1 MVTSRVSHGGAL
13 EPEVARVRRRA
24 EERVLFALR
33 QSMAAPLV
41 TMWPVAVGCV
51 FWIGLN
57 GVSLGLTS
65 QLLPEPL
72 QLGIFALLMALAA
85 RWLVRD
91 GLNWYA
97 CSYTLTNTRL
107 VVSWGVL
114 SRRRRQAP
122 LAQIQNVRVIWP
134 NLLANLLDIGDV
146 GVRTAGAGGDLRL
159 TAVRQPQAVAR
170 AITQAQRA
178 VSGAGRE
185 PAAARDQARSAGGEG
200 VSSAARAVLLAMDAM
215 GGLGDIGPD
224 ANNREAQ
231 EPADGG
237 GLADGVLRRAL
248 VSLLP
253 GERVVARLHRHWFA
267 LLRKLALPVAVGVA
281 LVMAG
286 SLTRSL
292 FAPVTA
298 NLSWAIIS
306 MGALALLVWGG
317 LVTLNYV
324 DDVFI
329 LTTRRIIDIDRRYAI
344 LAEARREAL
353 YGAIQDVAV
362 SAPPLGRIFGY
373 GRIVV
378 ETAGQAPNIEMD
390 NIARPLETQDRIFA
404 LIRSEKQ
411 RAATNESQTQRRDL
425 CAVVGQA
432 LSALLISMPDA
443 RGLPVQEA
451 VTRLQ
456 RAGLSVNIV
465 AQRISAPGAPGIVLG
480 QSPRPGAILVR
491 GGEAQIVVSRPDP
504 ASPPAPS
511 TAPTRLQGA
520 GLGQHGGPPRSWA

>member
-1 MVTSRVSHGGAL
+1 MVTSRVSHGGVVEAGA
-13 EPEVARVRRRA
+13 ARARRGT
-24 EERVLFALR
+24 EERLLFSLR

-41 TMWPVAVGCV
+41 TMWPVVAGGVV
-51 FWIGLN
+51 WLTLN
-57 GVSLGLTS
+57 GLSLGLTG
-65 QLLPEPL
+65 QLLPAPL

-97 CSYTLTNTRL
+97 CSYTLTTMRL
-107 VVSWGVL
+107 VVTWGVL

-122 LAQIQNVRVIWP
+122 LAQIQNVRVTWP

-146 GVRTAGAGGDLRL
+146 SVRTAGAGGVLRL
-159 TAVRQPQAVAR
+159 TAVRRPEAVAR

-178 VSGAGRE
+178 ASGERRE
-185 PAAARDQARSAGGEG
+185 PAAARDQARSAGGDD
-200 VSSAARAVLLAMDAM
+200 VSAAARAVLLAMDAM
-215 GGLGDIGPD
+215 GGPGNADSGARGHETEEPGDG
-224 ANNREAQ
+224 A
-231 EPADGG
+231 

-267 LLRKLALPVAVGVA
+267 LLRKLALPVTVGVV
-281 LVMAG
+281 LVIVG

-292 FAPVTA
+292 FAPVTT
-298 NLSWAIIS
+298 NLSWAIVS
-306 MGALALLVWGG
+306 AGALALLVWGG

-344 LAEARREAL
+344 LAEVRREAL

-362 SAPPLGRIFGY
+362 SAPPVGRILGY

-378 ETAGQAPNIEMD
+378 ETAGQSPNIEMD

-404 LIRSEKQ
+404 LMRSEKQ
-411 RAATNESQTQRRDL
+411 RAAAKESQTQQRDL
-425 CAVVGQA
+425 RTVVGQA

-443 RGLPVQEA
+443 RGLPVHEA

-480 QSPRPGAILVR
+480 QTPRPGAVLVR
-491 GGEAQIVVSRPDP
+491 GGEAQIIVSRADP

-520 GLGQHGGPPRSWA
+520 GPGQQGWPPRSWV